1 MLSMNCLG
9 LPVPLPGLRRRLS
22 ALGKAI
28 IESEADIACLQE
40 VWRWRHVPLL
50 RYDEEA
56 WSHAV
61 AVPHPYAPKGGLVTL
76 SRLPVVDM
84 EYHVFQE
91 RGSVAS
97 LHATERH
104 QAKGVLKT
112 VLRFNNQDIVVL
124 NTHLAANYTA
134 SWSSTNPYAKVER
147 RQLREIAEI
156 VHDIPADTLVVVSG
170 DFNVPRGSWLY
181 HEFRAATGLHDPLG
195 NSDVPTFRPPPGLPA
210 RAIQALD
217 HIMVRVP
224 QGLAVALQSQ
234 LCFGDPVL
242 LPHGTTGYLSDHLGV
257 RLTLEWGQP
266 AVADQLRHSPGHTA
280 DVSDAASP
288 DVSPADE
295 ALSGSRMIKVLP
307 TSS

>member
-28 IESEADIACLQE
+28 VESEADVACLQE
-40 VWRWRHVPLL
+40 VWRWRHIPLL
-50 RYDEEA
+50 RHEEGS

-76 SRLPVVDM
+76 SRLPVVDT

-112 VLRFNNQDIVVL
+112 VVRLADQEVVIL

-134 SWSSTNPYAKVER
+134 TWSYTNPYAKVER
-147 RQLREIAEI
+147 RQLRELAEI
-156 VHDIPADTLVVVSG
+156 VRDIPSDTLVVVSG

-181 HEFRAATGLHDPLG
+181 HEFRTATDLIDPLS
-195 NSDVPTFRPPPGLPA
+195 NSEEPTFRPPPGLPA

-217 HIMVRVP
+217 HIMVRAP
-224 QGLAVALQSQ
+224 QELAVELKAQ

-257 RLTLEWGQP
+257 RLTVEWP
-266 AVADQLRHSPGHTA
+266 SDVSTNQLRQAAGHDA
-280 DVSDAASP
+280 DVSEASSP
-288 DVSPADE
+288 DVSELDE
-295 ALSGSRMIKVLP
+295 ALSGSRIINVLP
-307 TSS
+307 TPS